1 MPLCNAGLVD
11 LEVVGF
17 WFVMFVGVS
26 GELFMAFTDVPGVVA
41 VDDSVESFFI
51 PEINVVLGFSQILE
65 IKSNY

>member
-1 MPLCNAGLVD
+1 
-11 LEVVGF
+11 
-17 WFVMFVGVS
+17 MFVGVS